1 MSAQERADRQK
12 MSAFQNPRPQNQHQ
26 DQTKADKAT
35 YLRAVAV
42 ASAKK
47 RFLPVDAVPLPKRGS
62 SQQHGHCPEAAQAGW
77 IAPDGTFSKTNKG
90 GKLQPAWRSPDGT
103 LHMTGA
109 GRSNMEIKQEQAEA
123 ASSSSDGRGGGSNN
137 TVFRSL

>member
-47 RFLPVDAVPLPKRGS
+47 RFLPADAVPLPKRGS
-62 SQQHGHCPEAAQAGW
+62 SQPAAAQPGW

-103 LHMTGA
+103 VHMTGA
-109 GRSNMEIKQEQAEA
+109 GRSYMEIKQEQAEA
-123 ASSSSDGRGGGSNN
+123 ASSSSSDGRGGGSNN

>member
-1 MSAQERADRQK
+1 VSAQERADRQK
-12 MSAFQNPRPQNQHQ
+12 MSAFQNTRPQNQHQ

-35 YLRAVAV
+35 YLAAVAE

-47 RFLPVDAVPLPKRGS
+47 RLLPVDAVPLPKWGS
-62 SQQHGHCPEAAQAGW
+62 SQQCPEAAQPGW
-77 IAPDGTFSKTNKG
+77 IAADGTFSKTNKG
-90 GKLQPAWRSPDGT
+90 GKLQRAWQAEDGSV
-103 LHMTGA
+103 HITGA
-109 GRSNMEIKQEQAEA
+109 GRSYMEIKQEHAEA